1 MSKKASKNTNR
12 TATFKKK
19 WLPVIAG
26 LGSMLAILALF
37 NSQMIASSYIG
48 LTYKPVDS
56 STQDVAV
63 ANYEIDE
70 DAPAKILINNIEVD
84 APVDFNQQEINETS
98 FQESLRNGVVHYPF
112 TAKPGETGNSVIFGH
127 SSGQVWAPGNYKFI
141 FSKLEHLEPGNKI
154 FVDYMG
160 VRYEYEINGKKVVP
174 PTDVSVLRPTS
185 DNILTLIT
193 CYPVGS
199 NAKRLIV
206 TAKQINPIPKQA
218 EPENTS
224 EQAKMPSS
232 NLPGNSRS
240 TWQTIK
246 SIFN

>member
-1 MSKKASKNTNR
+1 MSKKASKTTNR
-12 TATFKKK
+12 KTDFRKK

-26 LGSMLAILALF
+26 LSSMMIILALF

-48 LTYKPVDS
+48 LTYQPVDS
-56 STQDVAV
+56 SVQDTAT
-63 ANYEIDE
+63 AEDTIDE
-70 DAPAKILINNIEVD
+70 NAPAQIHINNIEVT
-84 APVDFNQQEINETS
+84 APIDFNQQEINEAS

-112 TAKPGETGNSVIFGH
+112 TAKPGQPGNSVIFGH
-127 SSGQVWAPGNYKFI
+127 SSGQIWAPGNYKFI

-154 FVDYMG
+154 FIDYKG
-160 VRYEYEINGKKVVP
+160 IRYEYEISAKKIVP
-174 PTDVSVLRPTS
+174 PTDVSVLQPTS
-185 DNILTLIT
+185 DNSLTLIT

-199 NAKRLIV
+199 NAKRLII
-206 TAKQINPIPKQA
+206 TAKQISPNPNQTQTKETPDQDK
-218 EPENTS
+218 T
-224 EQAKMPSS
+224 PSG